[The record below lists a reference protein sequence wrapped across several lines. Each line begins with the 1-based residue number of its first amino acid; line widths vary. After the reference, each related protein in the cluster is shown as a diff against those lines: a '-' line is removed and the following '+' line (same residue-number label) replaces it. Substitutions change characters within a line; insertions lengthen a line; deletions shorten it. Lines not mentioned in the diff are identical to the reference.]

1 MAEKALTE
9 SVCEREKEGKEDVC
23 LRADC
28 MVMMQGGHGGVG

>member
-9 SVCEREKEGKEDVC
+9 SVCERERKEDVC